1 MAKFTFNLPN
11 GLLFTLEAPA
21 GTTAFEAERVYLEQ
35 LAAGVF
41 VGLKSGDTLQSP
53 TTTGVQFSL
62 SRLDRETAGV
72 PDVPLLAIYGDAVVS
87 SFPSF
92 PPFPLFPASRDGP
105 LIAINGDEVVSA
117 LPTITNV
124 PIDNGI
130 TVSDY
135 VDTETV
141 TGSIGPLT
149 PTNVQAIMAAVAASV
164 CQPADVITNE
174 LGLGKY
180 GFNAEQLE
188 AAGYLKPG
196 TAARFLQGP

>member
-1 MAKFTFNLPN
+1 MAKFSFNLPN

-21 GTTAFEAERVYLEQ
+21 GTTAIEAERVYLEQ
-35 LAAGVF
+35 LAAGTF

-62 SRLDRETAGV
+62 SRLDRGTAGV
-72 PDVPLLAIYGDAVVS
+72 PDVPLLAIYGEAVVS
-87 SFPSF
+87 S
-92 PPFPLFPASRDGP
+92 LPALRD
-105 LIAINGDEVVSA
+105 
-117 LPTITNV
+117 V
-124 PIDNGI
+124 PINNGI

-135 VDTETV
+135 VDTAVV
-141 TGSIGPLT
+141 TASIGPLT

-174 LGLGKY
+174 LGVGKY

>member
-72 PDVPLLAIYGDAVVS
+72 PDVPLLAIYGDAIVS
-87 SFPSF
+87 S
-92 PPFPLFPASRDGP
+92 LPALRD
-105 LIAINGDEVVSA
+105 
-117 LPTITNV
+117 V
-124 PIDNGI
+124 PINNGI

-135 VDTETV
+135 VDTSVV
-141 TGSIGPLT
+141 TASIGPLT

-174 LGLGKY
+174 LGVGKY
-180 GFNAEQLE
+180 GLNAEQLE
-188 AAGYLKPG
+188 AAGYLNTG
-196 TAARFLQGP
+196 TSARFLQGP

>member
-72 PDVPLLAIYGDAVVS
+72 PDVPLLAIYGDAIVS
-87 SFPSF
+87 S
-92 PPFPLFPASRDGP
+92 LPALRD
-105 LIAINGDEVVSA
+105 
-117 LPTITNV
+117 V
-124 PIDNGI
+124 PINNGI

-135 VDTETV
+135 VDTAVV
-141 TGSIGPLT
+141 TASIGPLT

-174 LGLGKY
+174 LGVGKY

-188 AAGYLKPG
+188 AAGYIKPG

>member
-1 MAKFTFNLPN
+1 MAKFSFTLPN
-11 GLLFTLEAPA
+11 GLLFTLEAPV
-21 GTTAFEAERVYLEQ
+21 GTTAIEAERVYLEQ
-35 LAAGVF
+35 LAAGAF
-41 VGLKSGDTLQSP
+41 VGLKSGDTLQTP

-72 PDVPLLAIYGDAVVS
+72 PDVPLLAIYGRGDSEAIVS
-87 SFPSF
+87 S
-92 PPFPLFPASRDGP
+92 LPALRD
-105 LIAINGDEVVSA
+105 
-117 LPTITNV
+117 V
-124 PIDNGI
+124 PINNGI

-135 VDTETV
+135 VDTSVV
-141 TGSIGPLT
+141 TKSIGPLS

-174 LGLGKY
+174 LGVGKY

-196 TAARFLQGP
+196 TVARFLQGP

>member
-1 MAKFTFNLPN
+1 MAKFSFNLPN

-21 GTTAFEAERVYLEQ
+21 GTTAIEAERVYLEQ
-35 LAAGVF
+35 LAAGAF
-41 VGLKSGDTLQSP
+41 VGLKAGDTLQSP

-62 SRLDRETAGV
+62 SRLDRGTAGV
-72 PDVPLLAIYGDAVVS
+72 PDVPLLAIYGEAVVS
-87 SFPSF
+87 S
-92 PPFPLFPASRDGP
+92 LPALRD
-105 LIAINGDEVVSA
+105 
-117 LPTITNV
+117 V
-124 PIDNGI
+124 PINNGI

-135 VDTETV
+135 VDTSVV
-141 TGSIGPLT
+141 TASIGPLT

-174 LGLGKY
+174 LGVGKY

>member
-1 MAKFTFNLPN
+1 MAKFTFDLPN

-41 VGLKSGDTLQSP
+41 VGLKSGDTLQTP

-72 PDVPLLAIYGDAVVS
+72 PDVPLLAIYGEAVVS
-87 SFPSF
+87 S
-92 PPFPLFPASRDGP
+92 LPALRD
-105 LIAINGDEVVSA
+105 
-117 LPTITNV
+117 V
-124 PIDNGI
+124 PINNGI

-135 VDTETV
+135 VDTAVV
-141 TGSIGPLT
+141 TASIGPLT

-174 LGLGKY
+174 LGVGKY

>member
-1 MAKFTFNLPN
+1 MAKFSFNLPN

-21 GTTAFEAERVYLEQ
+21 GTTAIEAERVYLEQ
-35 LAAGVF
+35 LAAGTF

-62 SRLDRETAGV
+62 SRLDRGTAGV
-72 PDVPLLAIYGDAVVS
+72 PDVPLLAIYGEAVVS
-87 SFPSF
+87 S
-92 PPFPLFPASRDGP
+92 LPALRD
-105 LIAINGDEVVSA
+105 
-117 LPTITNV
+117 V
-124 PIDNGI
+124 PINNGI

-135 VDTETV
+135 VDTSVV
-141 TGSIGPLT
+141 TASIGPLT

-174 LGLGKY
+174 LGVGKY
-180 GFNAEQLE
+180 GLNAEQLE

>member
-72 PDVPLLAIYGDAVVS
+72 PDVPLLAIYGDAIVS
-87 SFPSF
+87 S
-92 PPFPLFPASRDGP
+92 LPALRD
-105 LIAINGDEVVSA
+105 
-117 LPTITNV
+117 V
-124 PIDNGI
+124 PINNGI

-135 VDTETV
+135 VDTSVV
-141 TGSIGPLT
+141 TASIGPLT

-174 LGLGKY
+174 LGVGKY
-180 GFNAEQLE
+180 GLNAEQLE

>member
-1 MAKFTFNLPN
+1 MAKFSFNLPN

-21 GTTAFEAERVYLEQ
+21 GTTAIEAERVYLEQ
-35 LAAGVF
+35 LAAGTF
-41 VGLKSGDTLQSP
+41 VGLKSGDTLQTP

-72 PDVPLLAIYGDAVVS
+72 PDVPLLAIYGEAVVS
-87 SFPSF
+87 S
-92 PPFPLFPASRDGP
+92 LPALRD
-105 LIAINGDEVVSA
+105 
-117 LPTITNV
+117 V
-124 PIDNGI
+124 PINNGI

-135 VDTETV
+135 VDTAVV
-141 TGSIGPLT
+141 TASIGPLT

-174 LGLGKY
+174 LGVGKY

>member
-41 VGLKSGDTLQSP
+41 VGLKSGDTLQTP

-72 PDVPLLAIYGDAVVS
+72 PDVPLLAIYGEAVVS
-87 SFPSF
+87 S
-92 PPFPLFPASRDGP
+92 LPALR
-105 LIAINGDEVVSA
+105 E
-117 LPTITNV
+117 V
-124 PIDNGI
+124 PINNGI

-135 VDTETV
+135 VDTAVV
-141 TGSIGPLT
+141 TESIGPLT

-174 LGLGKY
+174 LGVGKY

>member
-1 MAKFTFNLPN
+1 MAKFSFNLPN

-21 GTTAFEAERVYLEQ
+21 GTTAIEAERVYLEQ
-35 LAAGVF
+35 LAAGTF

-62 SRLDRETAGV
+62 SRLDRGTAGV
-72 PDVPLLAIYGDAVVS
+72 PDVPLLAIYGEAVVS
-87 SFPSF
+87 S
-92 PPFPLFPASRDGP
+92 LPALRD
-105 LIAINGDEVVSA
+105 
-117 LPTITNV
+117 V
-124 PIDNGI
+124 PINNGI

-135 VDTETV
+135 VDTSVV
-141 TGSIGPLT
+141 TASIGPLT
-149 PTNVQAIMAAVAASV
+149 PTNVQAIMAAIAASV

-174 LGLGKY
+174 LGVGKY
-180 GFNAEQLE
+180 GLNAEQLE

>member
-1 MAKFTFNLPN
+1 MAKFTFDLPN

-72 PDVPLLAIYGDAVVS
+72 PDVPLLAIYGDAIVS
-87 SFPSF
+87 S
-92 PPFPLFPASRDGP
+92 LPALRD
-105 LIAINGDEVVSA
+105 
-117 LPTITNV
+117 V
-124 PIDNGI
+124 PINNGI

-135 VDTETV
+135 VDTAVV
-141 TGSIGPLT
+141 TASIGPLT

-174 LGLGKY
+174 LGVGKY

-188 AAGYLKPG
+188 AAGYIKPG

>member
-72 PDVPLLAIYGDAVVS
+72 PDVPLLAIYGDAIVS
-87 SFPSF
+87 S
-92 PPFPLFPASRDGP
+92 LPALRD
-105 LIAINGDEVVSA
+105 
-117 LPTITNV
+117 V
-124 PIDNGI
+124 PINNGI

-135 VDTETV
+135 VDTAVV
-141 TGSIGPLT
+141 TASIGPLT

-174 LGLGKY
+174 LGVGKY
-180 GFNAEQLE
+180 GLNAEQLE

>member
-1 MAKFTFNLPN
+1 MAKFTFDLPN

-21 GTTAFEAERVYLEQ
+21 GTTAIEAERVYLEQ
-35 LAAGVF
+35 LAAGTF

-62 SRLDRETAGV
+62 SRLDRGTAGV
-72 PDVPLLAIYGDAVVS
+72 PDVPLLAIYGEAIVS
-87 SFPSF
+87 S
-92 PPFPLFPASRDGP
+92 LPALRD
-105 LIAINGDEVVSA
+105 
-117 LPTITNV
+117 V
-124 PIDNGI
+124 PINNGI

-135 VDTETV
+135 VDTSVV
-141 TGSIGPLT
+141 TASIGPLT

-164 CQPADVITNE
+164 CQPANVITNE
-174 LGLGKY
+174 LGVGKY

>member
-35 LAAGVF
+35 LAAGAF
-41 VGLKSGDTLQSP
+41 VGLKSGDTVQSP

-72 PDVPLLAIYGDAVVS
+72 PDVPLLAIYGDAIVS
-87 SFPSF
+87 S
-92 PPFPLFPASRDGP
+92 LPALRD
-105 LIAINGDEVVSA
+105 
-117 LPTITNV
+117 V
-124 PIDNGI
+124 PINNGI

-135 VDTETV
+135 VDTAVV
-141 TGSIGPLT
+141 TASIGPLT

-174 LGLGKY
+174 LGVGKY
-180 GFNAEQLE
+180 GLNAEQLE

>member
-1 MAKFTFNLPN
+1 MAKFTFDLPN

-41 VGLKSGDTLQSP
+41 VGLKSGDTLQTP

-72 PDVPLLAIYGDAVVS
+72 PDVPLLAIYGDAIVS
-87 SFPSF
+87 S
-92 PPFPLFPASRDGP
+92 LPALRD
-105 LIAINGDEVVSA
+105 
-117 LPTITNV
+117 V
-124 PIDNGI
+124 PINNGI

-135 VDTETV
+135 VDTAVV
-141 TGSIGPLT
+141 TASIGPLT

-164 CQPADVITNE
+164 CQPADVMTNE
-174 LGLGKY
+174 LGVGKY

>member
-35 LAAGVF
+35 LAAGAF

-72 PDVPLLAIYGDAVVS
+72 PDVPLLAIYGDAIVS
-87 SFPSF
+87 S
-92 PPFPLFPASRDGP
+92 LPALRD
-105 LIAINGDEVVSA
+105 
-117 LPTITNV
+117 V
-124 PIDNGI
+124 PINNGI

-135 VDTETV
+135 VDTAVV
-141 TGSIGPLT
+141 TASIGPLT

-174 LGLGKY
+174 LGVGKY

-196 TAARFLQGP
+196 TTTRFLQGPC

>member
-72 PDVPLLAIYGDAVVS
+72 PDVPLLAIYGEAIGIGRAGGQAVVS
-87 SFPSF
+87 S
-92 PPFPLFPASRDGP
+92 LPALRD
-105 LIAINGDEVVSA
+105 
-117 LPTITNV
+117 V
-124 PIDNGI
+124 PINNGI

-135 VDTETV
+135 VDTAVV
-141 TGSIGPLT
+141 TASIGPLT

-164 CQPADVITNE
+164 CQPADVMTNE
-174 LGLGKY
+174 LGVGKY

>member
-1 MAKFTFNLPN
+1 MAKFTFDLPN

-72 PDVPLLAIYGDAVVS
+72 PDVPLLAIYGDAIVS
-87 SFPSF
+87 S
-92 PPFPLFPASRDGP
+92 LPALRD
-105 LIAINGDEVVSA
+105 
-117 LPTITNV
+117 V
-124 PIDNGI
+124 PINNGI

-135 VDTETV
+135 VDTAVV
-141 TGSIGPLT
+141 TASIGPLT

-164 CQPADVITNE
+164 CQPADVMTNE
-174 LGLGKY
+174 LGVGKY

>member
-1 MAKFTFNLPN
+1 MAKFSFNLPN

-21 GTTAFEAERVYLEQ
+21 GTTAIEAERVYLEQ
-35 LAAGVF
+35 LAAGAF
-41 VGLKSGDTLQSP
+41 VGLKAGDTLQSP

-62 SRLDRETAGV
+62 SRLDRGTAGV
-72 PDVPLLAIYGDAVVS
+72 PDVPLLAIYGEAVVS
-87 SFPSF
+87 S
-92 PPFPLFPASRDGP
+92 LPALRD
-105 LIAINGDEVVSA
+105 
-117 LPTITNV
+117 V
-124 PIDNGI
+124 PINNGI

-135 VDTETV
+135 VDTSVV
-141 TGSIGPLT
+141 TASIGPLT
-149 PTNVQAIMAAVAASV
+149 PTNVQAIMSAVAASV

-174 LGLGKY
+174 LGVGKY

>member
-1 MAKFTFNLPN
+1 
-11 GLLFTLEAPA
+11 
-21 GTTAFEAERVYLEQ
+21 
-35 LAAGVF
+35 
-41 VGLKSGDTLQSP
+41 LQSP

-72 PDVPLLAIYGDAVVS
+72 PDVPLLAIYGDAIVS
-87 SFPSF
+87 S
-92 PPFPLFPASRDGP
+92 LPALRD
-105 LIAINGDEVVSA
+105 
-117 LPTITNV
+117 V
-124 PIDNGI
+124 PINNGI

-135 VDTETV
+135 VDTAVV
-141 TGSIGPLT
+141 TASIGPLT

-174 LGLGKY
+174 LGVGKY

-196 TAARFLQGP
+196 TTTRFLQGPC

>member
-1 MAKFTFNLPN
+1 MAKFTFDLPN

-21 GTTAFEAERVYLEQ
+21 GTTAFEAERVNLEQ

-72 PDVPLLAIYGDAVVS
+72 PDVPLLAIYGDAIVS
-87 SFPSF
+87 S
-92 PPFPLFPASRDGP
+92 LPALRD
-105 LIAINGDEVVSA
+105 
-117 LPTITNV
+117 V
-124 PIDNGI
+124 PINNGI

-135 VDTETV
+135 VDTAVV
-141 TGSIGPLT
+141 TASIGPLT

-164 CQPADVITNE
+164 CQPADVMTNE
-174 LGLGKY
+174 LGVGKY